1 VPDPPAIAHLEEV
14 AESVRAGEC
23 ILFLGAGVHRPPSDG
38 SSYVYP
44 KADQPPLGDALSR
57 HLAERCGLVATYPNE
72 ADKLSNLARVSQFYE
87 ILRSRRQLVEEVWKK
102 VADKTA
108 PSPVVRALAQLDF
121 PLIITTNYDPLFEKA
136 LRLAGKEPEI
146 EVYDPTG
153 NREST
158 MDAKKFS
165 VQRPFLFKMHGDI
178 SHEDSIVITDEDY
191 IQFVLRMSETTSPV
205 PETFTYHFKRW
216 PTLFVGY
223 SLMDYNL
230 RLLFKTLRW
239 KVDAALRPDTFSLDL
254 RPDPLILEVWE
265 NRRQYVKFIT
275 EDVWRFVPALY
286 QSVTGKS
293 MPA

>member
-1 VPDPPAIAHLEEV
+1 MPDPPVIAHLDEV

-23 ILFLGAGVHRPPSDG
+23 ILFLGAGAHRPPPDG
-38 SSYVYP
+38 SPYVYP
-44 KADQPPLGDALSR
+44 EADQPPLGDALSQ

-72 ADKLSNLARVSQFYE
+72 VDKLSNLARVSQFYE

-102 VADKTA
+102 VADRTV
-108 PSPVVRALAQLDF
+108 PSPAVRALAQLNF

-158 MDAKKFS
+158 MDSKDFS

-205 PETFTYHFKRW
+205 PETFRYHFKRW
-216 PTLFVGY
+216 STLFVGY

-239 KVDAALRPDTFSLDL
+239 KVDPALRPDTFSLDL

-286 QSVTGKS
+286 QSVTGKP

>member
-1 VPDPPAIAHLEEV
+1 MPDPPIIAHLEEV

-38 SSYVYP
+38 SPYVYP
-44 KADQPPLGDALSR
+44 EAGQPPLGNALSL
-57 HLAERCGLVATYPNE
+57 HLAERCGLAATYPKE

-158 MDAKKFS
+158 MDSKDFS

-205 PETFTYHFKRW
+205 PETFRYHFKRW
-216 PTLFVGY
+216 STLFVGY

-239 KVDAALRPDTFSLDL
+239 KVDPALRPDTFSLDL

-286 QSVTGKS
+286 QSVTGKP

>member
-1 VPDPPAIAHLEEV
+1 MPDPPVIAHLDEV

-38 SSYVYP
+38 SPYVYP
-44 KADQPPLGDALSR
+44 EADQPPLGDALSR

-87 ILRSRRQLVEEVWKK
+87 ILRSRHQLVEEVWKK

-108 PSPVVRALAQLDF
+108 PSPAVRALAQLDF

-146 EVYDPTG
+146 EVYDPSG

-158 MDAKKFS
+158 MDSKKFS

-178 SHEDSIVITDEDY
+178 SHEESIVITDEDY

-216 PTLFVGY
+216 STLFVGY

-286 QSVTGKS
+286 QSVTGRP

>member
-1 VPDPPAIAHLEEV
+1 VPDPPIIAHLEEV
-14 AESVRAGEC
+14 TESVRAGEC

-38 SSYVYP
+38 SPYVYP
-44 KADQPPLGDALSR
+44 EAGQPPLGNALSL
-57 HLAERCGLVATYPNE
+57 HLAERCGLVATYPKE

-158 MDAKKFS
+158 MDSKDFS

-205 PETFTYHFKRW
+205 PETFRYHFKRW
-216 PTLFVGY
+216 STLFVGY

-239 KVDAALRPDTFSLDL
+239 KVDPALRPDTFSLDL

-286 QSVTGKS
+286 QSVTGKP

>member
-1 VPDPPAIAHLEEV
+1 MPDPPIIAHLEEV
-14 AESVRAGEC
+14 TESVRAGEC

-38 SSYVYP
+38 SPYVYP
-44 KADQPPLGDALSR
+44 EAGQPPLGNALSL
-57 HLAERCGLVATYPNE
+57 HLAERCGLVATYPKE

-158 MDAKKFS
+158 MDSKDFS

-205 PETFTYHFKRW
+205 PETFRYHFKRW
-216 PTLFVGY
+216 STLFVGY

-239 KVDAALRPDTFSLDL
+239 KVGAALRPDTFSLDL

-286 QSVTGKS
+286 QSVTGKP

>member
-1 VPDPPAIAHLEEV
+1 MPEPPAIAHLEEV
-14 AESVRAGEC
+14 AENVRAGEC

-38 SSYVYP
+38 SPYVYLE
-44 KADQPPLGDALSR
+44 AEQPPLGDALSR
-57 HLAERCGLVATYPNE
+57 HLAESCDLVATYPKE
-72 ADKLSNLARVSQFYE
+72 AEKISNLARVSQFYE
-87 ILRSRRQLVEEVWKK
+87 ILRSRRQLVEEVGKK

-108 PSPVVRALAQLDF
+108 PSPAVRALAQLDF

-136 LRLAGKEPEI
+136 LRLGGKEPEI
-146 EVYDPTG
+146 EIYDPAG
-153 NREST
+153 DREST
-158 MDAKKFS
+158 MDSKKFS

-178 SHEDSIVITDEDY
+178 SRAESIVITDEDY
-191 IQFVLRMSETTSPV
+191 IQFVLRMSETASPV
-205 PETFTYHFKRW
+205 PETFRYHFKRW

-239 KVDAALRPDTFSLDL
+239 KVDAALRPDTYSLDL

-275 EDVWRFVPALY
+275 EDVWNFVPALY
-286 QSVTGKS
+286 QSVTGKP

>member
-1 VPDPPAIAHLEEV
+1 
-14 AESVRAGEC
+14 VRAGEC

-38 SSYVYP
+38 SPYVYP
-44 KADQPPLGDALSR
+44 EAGQPPLGNALSL
-57 HLAERCGLVATYPNE
+57 HLAERCGLVATYPKE

-158 MDAKKFS
+158 MDSKDFS

-205 PETFTYHFKRW
+205 PETFRYHFKRW
-216 PTLFVGY
+216 STLFVGY

-239 KVDAALRPDTFSLDL
+239 KVDPALRPDTFSLDL

-286 QSVTGKS
+286 QSVTGKP